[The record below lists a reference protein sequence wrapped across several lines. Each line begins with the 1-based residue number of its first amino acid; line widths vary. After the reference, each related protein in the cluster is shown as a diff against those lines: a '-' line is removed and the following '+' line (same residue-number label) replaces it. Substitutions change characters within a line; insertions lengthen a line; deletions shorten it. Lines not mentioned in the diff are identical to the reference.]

1 MRSNYE
7 EHRENRING
16 LNAAAERKD
25 AEAQDL
31 FKTARRMSDAIPFG
45 QRPMPGHHSYN
56 RDCNY
61 REKTRNKYRK
71 SFEANERAER
81 LKSRAESAANNHAI
95 FSDDPAAIDKLIKEI
110 ASLESNHKYMI
121 DLNNAW
127 KENGAQGLIDAGLS
141 PETAQELVS
150 NIERRWIKRPFPS
163 FSLSNNRQNIS
174 RLKKRLERLQREAT
188 EETTE
193 QEINGVR
200 IVDSLEDNRTQ
211 IFFPDK
217 PPKEIIAELKRNGF
231 RWAPSIGAWQRHR
244 SHAAQYYAE
253 QIIRKYTAQE

>member
-16 LNAAAERKD
+16 LNAAAARK
-25 AEAQDL
+25 ETESQEL
-31 FKTARRMSDAIPFG
+31 YKRARKMGDAIPFG
-45 QRPMPGHHSYN
+45 QPMMPDHYSYN
-56 RDCNY
+56 RDRNY
-61 REKTRNKYRK
+61 RERIHRTYGK
-71 SFEANERAER
+71 SFEASDEAQS
-81 LKSRAESAANNHAI
+81 LKSRAESAANNNAI

-141 PETAQELVS
+141 PETVQELVS